1 MPEGWAG
8 KHVAV
13 PKLYPSEFRDNVV
26 RVARNREPGGTIEQ
40 IAKDFGVHPMT
51 LQRWL
56 QRSKIE
62 SGSASGV
69 TLKDDAE
76 LGHRLLADEAA
87 EAEEVMAERTA
98 SSNGW
103 FSACGKP
110 TRGKGRRPGPPGH
123 DDLCAVIAEDVP
135 DPARV
140 RR

>member
-1 MPEGWAG
+1 M
-8 KHVAV
+8 
-13 PKLYPSEFRDNVV
+13 
-26 RVARNREPGGTIEQ
+26 
-40 IAKDFGVHPMT
+40 
-51 LQRWL
+51 

-123 DDLCAVIAEDVP
+123 DDLCAVIAEGVP
-135 DPARV
+135 DPALV
-140 RR
+140 RPEAPNELWLTDSTEHTTSEGQLYLCAIKDVFSGRIVG